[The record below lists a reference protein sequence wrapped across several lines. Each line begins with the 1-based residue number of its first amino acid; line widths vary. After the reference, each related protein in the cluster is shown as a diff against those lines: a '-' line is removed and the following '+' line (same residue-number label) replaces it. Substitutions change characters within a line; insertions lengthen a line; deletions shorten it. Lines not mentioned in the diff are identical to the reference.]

1 MMSFPHQNT
10 FNAIRDALWTPT
22 TGGASVLVG
31 SGFSRNANKARPDAT
46 EMPTWSDLAS
56 SMYEAL
62 YPPKD
67 ADRRHSI
74 EDTAFEPSSI
84 LRLAQEYE
92 ASFGE
97 DGLHNLIRNC
107 VLDDYF
113 SPGDKHH
120 RLLRL
125 PWRDIFTT
133 NWDTLLERARP
144 SIVETGYGV
153 VRDIADIPNSTRPRI
168 VKLHGC
174 LSRASRLIVTEE
186 DYRTYQA
193 NYAPFVNTVQQSM
206 METVV
211 LLLGFSGDDPNFLHW
226 SGWVRDNLRKAA
238 PKIYLAGWFDFPQS
252 RLRML
257 ESRNV
262 MVIDLARHPKS
273 EEWPDTLK
281 HKYAIE
287 WLLKSLE
294 YGRPYNICDWPASP
308 RKEAEEPSP
317 QLEPIQCVVSEV
329 PKTEDTPEREPG
341 GTLKEGATKI
351 GEVLDVWEHNRKLY
365 PGWLIIPSG
374 KQQRM
379 SLYTDEWVPHL
390 LRALPDMEL
399 LDQLSAI
406 FECVWRKSL
415 LMEPPGLDLDKVAS
429 SVLKMID
436 CQGRTVKDSKK
447 VKEDWGKIRKE
458 WVSVAMTLATDARH
472 ELDRDEFDWWMGE
485 ISLFVDDDA
494 DVKHF
499 ICYENC
505 LWTAAQLDYE
515 QLHMR
520 LADWRPKGADPVWTM
535 RKAALLFEAGLPED
549 AERHVREA
557 LASIRENTVDPRS
570 LANPSREGW
579 ALWSAL
585 QQEEVFER
593 SAGTFRRW
601 EELSIVKCNAFIE
614 KLNYVQA
621 ITRRSDSRDSPPFDL
636 GVVRSPGI
644 TFSNVE
650 YYRYLSARRGVRLTE
665 LAGLPA
671 SQNGIAVASD
681 ILEHAA
687 EELVQHEPELAVRLI
702 LRVSRY
708 DQDKRLNRILTRS
721 LIASTPQEVIKG
733 LSQNTLNVI
742 RFALP
747 RIAVAGQR
755 GDVIFWIEKCRVAM
769 EALSRFVLRLEATA
783 VEPIFSEALGWYG
796 NVSIAKDPW
805 FIEPVRHILARCC
818 EALPRSRMTDC
829 FFDLMSAPVAGMN
842 GFHAFN
848 TLYPEPAYLLPQNTV
863 LPARSVE
870 TEAMWRDLV
879 SLIVRGLRLGG
890 EARKR
895 VTLRLWRIAPGN
907 VLTEAEEREVAG
919 ALWQDSISDPDDL
932 PSDTDLLDWP
942 FLLLPEPS
950 TGLAERT
957 FRHKW
962 LECLSSMKNE
972 SETSEAFS
980 ADDMNNTLWQIGMA
994 LQGLR
999 RNGRALTL
1007 SDTDRN
1013 GIASLIRR
1021 WSDTSL
1027 PTKLRMLHGRGIPAT
1042 EEILSL
1048 EQAIMGL
1055 KYVIVEIDDCSSIGE
1070 SLFRKAQEL
1079 QNHGVHTRSLAAGLA
1094 KMGANRFKEIVQWM
1108 RTGVASDEERIAS
1121 DAIKGLSFWLQA
1133 SSEQENDIRRPSVD
1147 LVREI
1152 GVIVATRRQP
1162 ALAAALECGKAVLS
1176 YGTEEQKREVKE
1188 LLFEGL
1194 IYLEKALSYE
1204 RRMDAHDRAG
1214 DAEMDIPLLRWGC
1227 VELAHAMK
1235 RDGLENEPVIDNWIE
1250 RAASDPMPEVRYVLE
1265 SMAISPGSER

>member
-1 MMSFPHQNT
+1 M
-10 FNAIRDALWTPT
+10 
-22 TGGASVLVG
+22 LVG

-46 EMPTWSDLAS
+46 EMPTWSDLAA

-62 YPPKD
+62 YPPND
-67 ADRRHSI
+67 ADRRHSV
-74 EDTAFEPSSI
+74 EDPIFEPSSI
-84 LRLAQEYE
+84 LGLAQEYE

-113 SPGDKHH
+113 SPGDRHH

-174 LSRASRLIVTEE
+174 LSRATRLIVTEE

-193 NYAPFVNTVQQSM
+193 KYAPFVNTVQQSM
-206 METVV
+206 METIV

-238 PKIYLAGWFDFPQS
+238 PKIYLAGWLNLSQS

-257 ESRNV
+257 ERRNV

-281 HKYAIE
+281 HKYATE

-294 YGRPYNICDWPASP
+294 YGRPYNICDWPVSP
-308 RKEAEEPSP
+308 KKKDDEPSP
-317 QLEPIQCVVSEV
+317 QLEPIQRIVSEI
-329 PKTEDTPEREPG
+329 PKTEDTPAQESG
-341 GTLKEGATKI
+341 GTLKDGATAI
-351 GEVLDVWEHNRKLY
+351 REMLDDWEHNRKLY

-379 SLYTDEWVPHL
+379 SLYTEEWVPHL

-415 LMEPPGLDLDKVAS
+415 LMEPPSPELVKVAS
-429 SVLKMID
+429 SVLRMID
-436 CQGRTVKDSKK
+436 CQGRTVNDSKQ
-447 VKEDWGKIRKE
+447 VKKNWGKIRTE
-458 WVSVAMTLATDARH
+458 WVSVAMMLATDARH
-472 ELDRDEFDWWMGE
+472 DLDRDEFDRWIGE
-485 ISLFVDDDA
+485 ISHFVDDDA

-505 LWTAAQLDYE
+505 LWTVAKLDYE
-515 QLHMR
+515 KLHVR
-520 LADWRPKGADPVWTM
+520 LAEWQPRGSDPVWTM
-535 RKAALLFEAGLPED
+535 RKAALLFEAGLHED

-585 QQEEVFER
+585 QQEEVLE
-593 SAGTFRRW
+593 SPAGTFRRW
-601 EELSIVKCNAFIE
+601 EELSILKCNAFVE
-614 KLNYVQA
+614 KHNYARA
-621 ITRRSDSRDSPPFDL
+621 ISQRSESRDSPSFDL
-636 GVVRSPGI
+636 GANRGKGI

-665 LAGLPA
+665 LAGLPP
-671 SQNGIAVASD
+671 SHDGIAVASD
-681 ILEHAA
+681 ILEYAA
-687 EELVQHEPELAVRLI
+687 EELAQHEPEVAVRLI

-721 LIASTPQEVIKG
+721 LIASTPQEVIEG

-769 EALSRFVLRLEATA
+769 EALSRFVLRLETTS
-783 VEPIFSEALGWYG
+783 VEAIFSEALGWYG
-796 NVSIAKDPW
+796 NISIAKDPW
-805 FIEPVRHILARCC
+805 FIEPIRHILARCC
-818 EALPRSRMTDC
+818 EALPRSRMTDY
-829 FFDLMSAPVAGMN
+829 FFNLMSAPVVGMN

-848 TLYPEPAYLLPQNTV
+848 AQYPEPAYVLPQNTG
-863 LPARSVE
+863 LPARNGE

-895 VTLRLWRIAPGN
+895 VSLRLWRIAPGN
-907 VLTEAEEREVAG
+907 VLTEAEEREVAE
-919 ALWQDSISDPDDL
+919 ALWQDSIADPDDL
-932 PSDTDLLDWP
+932 PGDTDLMDWP

-950 TGLAERT
+950 TGLAERA
-957 FRHKW
+957 FRCKW
-962 LECLSSMKNE
+962 LECLVSIMDK
-972 SETSEAFS
+972 SEASESFS
-980 ADDMNNTLWQIGMA
+980 IDDMNSALWQIGMA

-999 RNGRALTL
+999 KKGKALTL
-1007 SDTDRN
+1007 SEAESS
-1013 GIASLIRR
+1013 GLASLVLR

-1027 PTKLRMLHGRGIPAT
+1027 PTELRMFHRRGVPFT
-1042 EEILSL
+1042 EGTLSL
-1048 EQAIMGL
+1048 ERAIMGL
-1055 KYVIVEIDDCSSIGE
+1055 KYVVVEMDDCSAIEEG
-1070 SLFRKAQEL
+1070 LFRKAQEL
-1079 QNHGVHTRSLAAGLA
+1079 QSHGVPTRCLAAGLA
-1094 KMGANRFKEIVQWM
+1094 KSGAKRFSEIVQWM
-1108 RTGVASDEERIAS
+1108 RTGVASDDERIAS
-1121 DAIKGLSFWLQA
+1121 DAIRGLSFWLQA
-1133 SSEQENDIRRPSVD
+1133 SSEQQNDIRGPTVD

-1152 GVIVATRRQP
+1152 GVIVATRREP
-1162 ALAAALECGKAVLS
+1162 ALAAALECGKVILT
-1176 YGTEEQKREVKE
+1176 YGTEEQKSEVRD

-1194 IYLEKALSYE
+1194 IYLEKALSYG
-1204 RRMDAHDRAG
+1204 RRRDADDRTR

-1227 VELAHAMK
+1227 VELAHAM
-1235 RDGLENEPVIDNWIE
+1235 RHDGLENEPVIVKWIE
-1250 RAASDPMPEVRYVLE
+1250 RAASDPMPEVRYVSE
-1265 SMAISPGSER
+1265 SMAISAGSDR